1 VHPSRPRHPCE
12 ASDDTSS
19 RAIACRNDTRG
30 PVLDPALSGMQKAA
44 AQDVAVGF
52 LDLHLRM
59 AMSISIVAGLF
70 IRVDDISAV
79 VLGLFCLAGDEEFII
94 AYEAYASGSPTTTC

>member
-1 VHPSRPRHPCE
+1 
-12 ASDDTSS
+12 
-19 RAIACRNDTRG
+19 
-30 PVLDPALSGMQKAA
+30 MQKAA